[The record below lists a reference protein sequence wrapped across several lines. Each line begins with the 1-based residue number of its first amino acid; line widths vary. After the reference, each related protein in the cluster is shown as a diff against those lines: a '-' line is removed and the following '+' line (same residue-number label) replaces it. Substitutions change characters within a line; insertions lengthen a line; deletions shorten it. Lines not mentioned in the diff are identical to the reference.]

1 MKPLGAAPRRNRYN
15 DAQHALDEAR
25 DAFTRAAAALTS
37 GNRLHDRSALAS
49 ALLEGSYGMM
59 RLAQGD
65 LGERALDEATEYL
78 KTLREKRA

>member
-1 MKPLGAAPRRNRYN
+1 MKPGGAAPRRNRYN

-37 GNRLHDRSALAS
+37 GNRRDRSALAS

-59 RLAQGD
+59 KLAQGD
-65 LGERALDEATEYL
+65 IDERAMEEAVAHL
-78 KTLREKRA
+78 KVLRKVAT

>member
-1 MKPLGAAPRRNRYN
+1 MKPLGAAPRRNRFN

-37 GNRLHDRSALAS
+37 GNRLHDRSALAT
-49 ALLEGSYGMM
+49 AVLEGAYGMM

-65 LGERALDEATEYL
+65 IDERAMEEAVAHI
-78 KTLREKRA
+78 KQLRKGAA